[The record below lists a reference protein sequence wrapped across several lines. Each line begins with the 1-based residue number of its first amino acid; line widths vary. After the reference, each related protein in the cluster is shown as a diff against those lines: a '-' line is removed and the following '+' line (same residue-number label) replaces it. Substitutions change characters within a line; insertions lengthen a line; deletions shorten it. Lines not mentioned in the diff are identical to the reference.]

1 MKFIYTA
8 LLLTAGLL
16 SGISVARADLATFA
30 TVPVSGCPTCLAID
44 PTGLEAE
51 AVGHQLFGGPNPWD
65 VWANASERLTVANG
79 IGVDFTLPGKT
90 FDLKTLKLFGIS
102 AKYSTTAPLTYNV
115 VAYHPKNPIPE
126 VIPFTIAAR
135 VVRTVDLTGYTQL
148 TNLEKVSISY
158 PATSYIK
165 KTNFIEVQFVPH

>member
-79 IGVDFTLPGKT
+79 LGVDFTLPGRT

-102 AKYSTTAPLTYNV
+102 AKYSTTMRLGLFKHEGANLLHTISPRNQRFSQLGRILFVTNIKGTV
-115 VAYHPKNPIPE
+115 WFSKLVA
-126 VIPFTIAAR
+126 
-135 VVRTVDLTGYTQL
+135 
-148 TNLEKVSISY
+148 
-158 PATSYIK
+158 
-165 KTNFIEVQFVPH
+165 